1 MFFCICYL
9 KEYQMK
15 KNIASLFLCF
25 VIMMSA
31 NTISKGQNADTNLAV
46 NGSTTLKFPF
56 IGAQVFIE
64 PGQTP
69 EEIDTWFRALKE
81 NQFTVCRIRMFES
94 YMRKDDGSW
103 DFSLF
108 DNAFLAAEKYGI
120 KVFGTIF
127 PYTDK
132 TDIGGFKFPRDE
144 THLQSIALF
153 IKQLTTHFS
162 SFKSLYGWVLI
173 NEPGVG
179 GRIPWTDFTK
189 SKYSEWKLIHPQK
202 EYTTK
207 GYPILVDLSD
217 QAFLSD
223 LNTWY
228 LNWLSAEIRK
238 YDTTHELHVNNH
250 NMFQN
255 CAEYNFPEWRKFLTS
270 LGGSAHAS
278 WHFGYFTRQ
287 QYAVAMSANSEI
299 VRSGAGNIPWLM
311 TELQGGNNTYSSG
324 APMCPTKEEI
334 AQWLWII
341 TSTEGKGSIFWS
353 LNPRSSGIEAGEW
366 ALLDFQNHPSDRMR
380 EAAKVAETF
389 NRNRAL
395 FEDSREV
402 ESGINIL
409 YIRQS
414 LWAESKMVTGSD
426 QNYEARKAGGV
437 MKSALGYFE
446 AFSEMGVNVNLKAFE
461 EFDFGKQDYKG
472 STIILAHQISVPDS
486 YAIQLENFVKKGG
499 KLIVDGLTGFFDEN
513 LNNTMKT
520 GFPFE
525 NLFGGNISEF
535 KLVENLFKFRWNE
548 YNIPAHMWRGFI
560 SVGSGQIVAKYEGEA
575 VAVRN
580 KLGSG
585 EVLWIPS
592 LIALG
597 SRISGDYSSLIRFLK
612 DESGQS
618 LLNLPVK
625 FQTSQKNMLMKTMRS
640 GSSIITV
647 IINKRDST
655 AMIALDFGARN
666 RFGNLLYSTGQGKVE
681 GNKIQIAPEETLVI
695 EWK

>member
-1 MFFCICYL
+1 
-9 KEYQMK
+9 MK
-15 KNIASLFLCF
+15 KQIAVLILFFIL
-25 VIMMSA
+25 IMTVK
-31 NTISKGQNADTNLAV
+31 TISGAQNSGIIQPADS
-46 NGSTTLKFPF
+46 STTLKFPF

-64 PGQTP
+64 PGQTK
-69 EEIDTWFRALKE
+69 EEINTWFRILKE
-81 NQFTVCRIRMFES
+81 NKFTVCRIRMFES
-94 YMRKDDGSW
+94 YMKKVDGSW
-103 DFSLF
+103 DFTLF
-108 DNAFLAAEKYGI
+108 DNAFIAAEKYGI
-120 KVFGTIF
+120 KIFGTIF
-127 PYTDK
+127 PYTEK

-144 THLQSIALF
+144 VQLQSIALF

-162 SFKSLYGWVLI
+162 QFKSLYGWVLI

-189 SKYSEWKLIHPQK
+189 NKYSEWKLSHPQK
-202 EYTTK
+202 EYTSK

-217 QAFLSD
+217 QAFLYD

-238 YDTTHELHVNNH
+238 YDTIHELHVNNH
-250 NMFQN
+250 QMFQN

-287 QYAVAMSANSEI
+287 QYDVAMSANSEI

-311 TELQGGNNTYSSG
+311 TELQGGNNTYSGG

-341 TSTEGKGSIFWS
+341 TATEGKGSIFWS

-380 EAAKVAETF
+380 EAARIAETF
-389 NRNRAL
+389 NRNRTL
-395 FEDSREV
+395 FESCKEI

-414 LWAESKMVTGSD
+414 MWAESKMVTGSD
-426 QNYEARKAGGV
+426 QNYEARRAGGV
-437 MKSALGYFE
+437 MKSAMGYFE
-446 AFSEMGVNVNLKAFE
+446 AFTEMGVNVNLKAFE
-461 EFDFGKQDYKG
+461 EFDFGKPDYRG
-472 STIILAHQISVPDS
+472 STIILAHQISVPDIYS
-486 YAIQLENFVKKGG
+486 VQLENFVKKGG

-513 LNNTMKT
+513 LHNTMKT

-535 KLVENLFKFRWNE
+535 KLVDNLFKFSWNE
-548 YNIPAHMWRGFI
+548 YTIPSHMWRGFI
-560 SVGSGQIVAKYEGEA
+560 SVGSGKIAANYEGEA

-580 KLGSG
+580 KLGNG

-592 LIALG
+592 LLGLG
-597 SRISGDYSSLIRFLK
+597 SRISGDYSSLIRLLK
-612 DESGQS
+612 DESGRS
-618 LLNLPVK
+618 LANVPVK
-625 FQTSQKNMLMKTMRS
+625 FQIPQKNMLMKSMSS
-640 GSSIITV
+640 GSSVITV
-647 IINKRDST
+647 IVNKQDNT
-655 AMIALDFGARN
+655 AQVALDFGGKSPR
-666 RFGNLLYSTGQGKVE
+666 GKLLYSTDQGKVT
-681 GNKIQIAPEETLVI
+681 GNKIQIASEETMVI
-695 EWK
+695 EWE

>member
-1 MFFCICYL
+1 
-9 KEYQMK
+9 MK
-15 KNIASLFLCF
+15 KTVVNFLFIISLIL
-25 VIMMSA
+25 SA
-31 NTISKGQNADTNLAV
+31 NTIYGEKISEGIQGTD
-46 NGSTTLKFPF
+46 SSSTLKFPF

-64 PGQTP
+64 PGQTR
-69 EEIDTWFRALKE
+69 EEIDTWFRVLKE
-81 NQFTVCRIRMFES
+81 NRFTVCRIRMFES

-108 DNAFLAAEKYGI
+108 DNAFISAEKYGI

-162 SFKSLYGWVLI
+162 QFKSLYGWVLI

-179 GRIPWTDFTK
+179 GRIPWTDFTRNR
-189 SKYSEWKLIHPQK
+189 YNDWKLSHPLK
-202 EYTTK
+202 EYTSK

-217 QAFLSD
+217 QAFLFD

-228 LNWLSAEIRK
+228 LSWLSAEVRK
-238 YDTTHELHVNNH
+238 YDTIRELHVNNH
-250 NMFQN
+250 AMFQN

-299 VRSGAGNIPWLM
+299 VRSGAGNLPWLM
-311 TELQGGNNTYSSG
+311 TELQGGNNTYSGG

-366 ALLDFQNHPSDRMR
+366 ALLDFQDNPSDRMT
-380 EAAKVAETF
+380 EASRVAEAL
-389 NRNRAL
+389 NRNRLL
-395 FEDSREV
+395 FEEGREV

-414 LWAESKMVTGSD
+414 LWAESKMASGSD
-426 QNYEARKAGGV
+426 QNYEARKVGGV

-446 AFSEMGVNVNLKAFE
+446 AFSEMGINANFKAFE
-461 EFDFGKQDYKG
+461 EFDFGKEDYKG
-472 STIILAHQISVPDS
+472 STIILAHQISVPDN
-486 YAIQLENFVKKGG
+486 YELQLENFVRKGG

-513 LNNTMKT
+513 LHNTMKT
-520 GFPFE
+520 GFVFE
-525 NLFGGNISEF
+525 KLFGGNISEF
-535 KLVENLFKFRWNE
+535 KLVDNIFKFRWNE
-548 YNIPAHMWRGFI
+548 YNIPAHLWRGFI
-560 SVGSGQIVAKYEGEA
+560 SVGSGEIAAKYDGKA
-575 VAVRN
+575 IAVRN
-580 KLGSG
+580 KLGRG
-585 EVLWIPS
+585 EVLWLPS
-592 LIALG
+592 LTGLG
-597 SRISGDYSSLIRFLK
+597 SRITGDYSSLIRFLTE
-612 DESGQS
+612 ESVQS
-618 LLNLPVK
+618 LINLPVK
-625 FQTSQKNMLMKTMRS
+625 FQSPQKHMLMKSMRS

-655 AMIALDFGARN
+655 AQVGLDFGTKSP
-666 RFGNLLYSTGQGKVE
+666 GGKLIYSGGKGKIS
-681 GNKIQIAPEETLVI
+681 GNKIQIAPEETMVI